1 MPNAF
6 WNRSFATMA
15 RINTGRERW
24 LSRRWLWMMVAFI
37 AVGLMG
43 AKGIP
48 QGGPGQGLAGPE
60 GTYRTEAWHAFS
72 FLTDPAYS
80 VGEKIALIMNVVVAL
95 AGLAYAF
102 SLIRQVYGADTGTA
116 RMQEIARAV
125 REGADAYL
133 RKQFTVVGILIVI
146 ITAVLILIKW
156 PWALPQGSM
165 AYDDEVQIAVGR
177 GIAFLIGSIFS
188 ATVGFVGMRLA
199 TAGNLRVAAA
209 AKESFGKALQ
219 IGYRTGTITGMLT
232 DGLGLLGGSLIF
244 LYFGEKAY
252 EALLGFGFGGTLLA
266 LFMRVGGGIYT
277 KAADVGADLVGK
289 IEANIPEDDPRNA
302 ATIADNVGDNV
313 GDCAGMAADIFE
325 SYEVTIVAAMILGYA
340 SFGHKGVI
348 FPLLVRSIGV
358 IGSIISTYTVRAGG
372 TGDVK
377 EAMRAVNRGFW
388 LGSAISVG
396 GFIALGLGYLWFD
409 APYIVNQA
417 VERGLYKDHGF
428 QLALQQAVKDSRA
441 ADPAHWQGVPAM
453 EIVDVG
459 ALQDRLAREKESENL
474 TERERSL
481 QTGREIES
489 YRSIVAANWRHL
501 PEDVRNKL
509 AGESVTVYNRALDGK
524 WQEERGEDGK
534 AKQIALVNKEEN
546 GLAQHYVPVNFGL
559 DMRAAWTCLVGIILA
574 IALNFCTEYWTSTE
588 YEPVKSLAK
597 SCRTGHATN
606 IIQGIAVGYESTV
619 WATIVIAGAILA
631 SVLIYASTHSPIF
644 IAFGVAM
651 CGIGMLTLTGN
662 TISMDVFG
670 PVADNANGIGEMG
683 YNKDTNNR
691 DLQPGEPGYMAPE
704 EYRRARQ
711 ILADL
716 DAVGNTTK
724 AITKGIAIGSAVIA
738 AVSLFAS
745 FVAVMVTGTEEGIN
759 SLSTTDFNIEAA
771 KLTVA
776 DPYVFIGL
784 LLGGIVPFLFS
795 SMTIRAVGRA
805 AYLIVQEC
813 RTQFRDQE
821 IWAGTKKPDYGR
833 VVAICTGTAQKELVG
848 PGLLAIF
855 APLLV
860 GFSMGPYALG
870 GYLAGMILVGQ
881 LLAVFMANSGGAWDN
896 AKKTIE
902 DQPRTNL
909 TGKGSEAHKASVTGD
924 TVGDP
929 LKDTAGPAINPLI
942 KVMNMVS
949 LLALPVVIQYNLT
962 RGRTNPIIGAGVVLV
977 ALVAVGWA
985 WWQSKRESRE
995 MQQMDQEFERAA
1007 AAAAAPDQRTPVG
1020 VH

>member
-1 MPNAF
+1 MKAATSFPN
-6 WNRSFATMA
+6 
-15 RINTGRERW
+15 GRWGKRW
-24 LSRRWLWMMVAFI
+24 LYMMIAFM

-43 AKGIP
+43 SN
-48 QGGPGQGLAGPE
+48 GGGEAGGGHWAP
-60 GTYRTEAWHAFS
+60 FS
-72 FLTDPAYS
+72 FLTDPSYS
-80 VGEKIALIMNVVVAL
+80 LWEQIALILNVVVAL
-95 AGLAYAF
+95 GGLYYAYM
-102 SLIRQVYGADTGTA
+102 LIKEVYQADTGTD
-116 RMQEIARAV
+116 RMKEIARAV
-125 REGADAYL
+125 REGALAYL
-133 RKQFTVVGILIVI
+133 KRQFTTVAFMIVI
-146 ITAVLILIKW
+146 ITIVLIYTANWHTEAGAAI
-156 PWALPQGSM
+156 P
-165 AYDDEVQIAVGR
+165 IGR
-177 GIAFLIGSIFS
+177 GIAFLLGSMFS
-188 ATVGFVGMRLA
+188 ATVGFVGMYLA
-199 TAGNLRVAAA
+199 TDGNLRVAAA
-209 AKESFGKALQ
+209 ARTSFGRALQ

-244 LYFGEKAY
+244 LVYGERAY

-348 FPLLVRSIGV
+348 FPLLVRAIGV
-358 IGSIISTYTVRAGG
+358 IGSIISTYSVRTGD

-377 EAMRAVNRGFW
+377 AAMGAVNKGFR
-388 LGSAISVG
+388 LGSIISIA
-396 GFIALGLGYLWFD
+396 GFMLLGLVYLRFD
-409 APYIVNQA
+409 EQYIVNQSVA
-417 VERGLYKDHGF
+417 RGLY
-428 QLALQQAVKDSRA
+428 
-441 ADPAHWQGVPAM
+441 
-453 EIVDVG
+453 
-459 ALQDRLAREKESENL
+459 RESNF
-474 TERERSL
+474 
-481 QTGREIES
+481 
-489 YRSIVAANWRHL
+489 VAAVNKHL
-501 PEDVRNKL
+501 DKDKQVNFAKL
-509 AGESVTVYNRALDGK
+509 AGATLADSKIEAIKDHREAAASFALKYKAMPDLTIRDVEKDLQEARNLKDKGK
-524 WQEERGEDGK
+524 TSEERGQGQARVEVLLAVIDGYRSAVANAWRSLKSDTQAAISKTKETVGGKETEIFVAK
-534 AKQIALVNKEEN
+534 AQD
-546 GLAQHYVPVNFGL
+546 YVPLQLGL

-574 IALNFCTEYWTSTE
+574 VILNFCTEYWTSTE
-588 YEPVKSLAK
+588 FEPVKSLAK

-619 WATIVIAGAILA
+619 WAVIIIAVAILA
-631 SVLIYASTHSPIF
+631 SVLIYAGSSPVF

-683 YNKDTNNR
+683 YNKDSNNQELKP
-691 DLQPGEPGYMAPE
+691 DDPNYMQPDDYK
-704 EYRRARQ
+704 RSRQ

-724 AITKGIAIGSAVIA
+724 AVTKGIAIGSAVIA

-745 FVAVMVTGTEEGIN
+745 FIAVMATGSEEGIN
-759 SLSTTDFNIEAA
+759 TLSTAEFLEGAA

-776 DPYVFIGL
+776 EPYVFIGML
-784 LLGGIVPFLFS
+784 IGGAVPFLFS

-813 RTQFRDQE
+813 RVQFKDPD
-821 IWAGTKKPDYGR
+821 IWENRKKPDYGR
-833 VVAICTGTAQKELVG
+833 VVDICTGTAQKELVG

-855 APLLV
+855 TPILV
-860 GFSMGPYALG
+860 GFTMGPYALG
-870 GYLAGMILVGQ
+870 GFLAGMILAGQ

-902 DQPRTNL
+902 DQPRTAL

-949 LLALPVVIQYNLT
+949 LLALPLVIQYNLVNAT
-962 RGRTNPIIGAGVVLV
+962 VNRTTGLYIL
-977 ALVAVGWA
+977 LVAVAAVGWS
-985 WWQSKRESRE
+985 WWQSKRESSE
-995 MQQMDQEFERAA
+995 MRKMDEEFSAA
-1007 AAAAAPDQRTPVG
+1007 AAGLTGPDEPVG
-1020 VH
+1020 AGAEHGSGHGH